1 MTTITQIKKGKD
13 KRMYIYVPMNSGFKV
28 GDHVFLIKVENPT
41 VTRTMTIDEII
52 GKR

>member
-28 GDHVFLIKVENPT
+28 GDHVFLVKVENPLDT
-41 VTRTMTIDEII
+41 VERLCKE
-52 GKR
+52 K

>member
-28 GDHVFLIKVENPT
+28 GDHVFLVKVENPIMT
-41 VTRTMTIDEII
+41 VERLTRD
-52 GKR
+52 